1 MALFSKD
8 CRGAWCLAAATA
20 AIGLA
25 TTGVAMAHHSF
36 AMFDNEHQIKIAG
49 TVSKLEWGNPHIY
62 IFLTGG
68 EMGKEAKTWTI
79 EGASP
84 GILNRI
90 GWKFN
95 VVKQG
100 DKVTMIVA
108 PIRSG
113 EPAGLLKEIKLPD
126 GRVLNNGGFA
136 GPALIKID

>member
-1 MALFSKD
+1 MAFFSRD
-8 CRGAWCLAAATA
+8 GRRTWCLAAATTLT
-20 AIGLA
+20 GLA
-25 TTGVAMAHHSF
+25 ATGVAMAHHSF
-36 AMFDNEHQIKIAG
+36 AMFDNEHQIRITG
-49 TVSKLEWGNPHIY
+49 TVTKLEWGNPHIY

-68 EMGKEAKTWTI
+68 ETGKEAKAWTI

-113 EPAGLLKEIKLPD
+113 ESAGLLKEIKLPD

-136 GPALIKID
+136 GPALIRID